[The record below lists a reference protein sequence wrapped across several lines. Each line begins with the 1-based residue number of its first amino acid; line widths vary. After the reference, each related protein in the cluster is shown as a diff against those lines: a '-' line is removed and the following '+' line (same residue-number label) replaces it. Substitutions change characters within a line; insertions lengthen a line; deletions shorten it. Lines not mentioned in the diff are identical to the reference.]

1 LGQAINKQLSVTFLI
16 LAVLPSRMGDP
27 SLHYDILILMDQ
39 LQSSITKQ
47 LDVSKLSGW
56 QYLRVFLTK

>member
-1 LGQAINKQLSVTFLI
+1 
-16 LAVLPSRMGDP
+16 MGDP